1 MTTPKRLGITLSDDA
16 AADLSKLL
24 IPFDVGND
32 NLKWSEAIHLWFDA
46 GDISGIES
54 LLLQKKTPP
63 ECTLLTLAHIIG
75 GKPRGVSNR
84 HISGKKRR
92 SNRWRDMLAL
102 HIKNEIKQKVKAGEI
117 KKKKGVSY
125 NAMVAEEFNK
135 LFKSTFGS
143 LTERNIENLK
153 NTDIDKSITGN

>member
-1 MTTPKRLGITLSDDA
+1 MTTPKRLSITPSDDA

-32 NLKWSEAIHLWFDA
+32 NLKWSNAIHLWFDA

-92 SNRWRDMLAL
+92 SNEWQDMLAL

-125 NAMVAEEFNK
+125 NEMVAEEFNK

-143 LTERNIENLK
+143 LTASHIEKLNS
-153 NTDIDKSITGN
+153 NDIE